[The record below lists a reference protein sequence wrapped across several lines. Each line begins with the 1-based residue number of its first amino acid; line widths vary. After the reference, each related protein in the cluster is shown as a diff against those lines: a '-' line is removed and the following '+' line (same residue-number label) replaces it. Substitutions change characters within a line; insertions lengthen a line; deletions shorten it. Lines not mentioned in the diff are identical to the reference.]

1 MRAKLSFFVDS
12 HNFFLSGVIIVN
24 GLQLMNKICNN
35 LLLLFWLY
43 QVASE
48 VKTDPT
54 LANVF
59 QKLDTDCD
67 G

>member
-1 MRAKLSFFVDS
+1 MRLKFSFFVDS
-12 HNFFLSGVIIVN
+12 HNFFFSAVIIVN
-24 GLQLMNKICNN
+24 GLQLIRYFC
-35 LLLLFWLY
+35 LLSWLY

-54 LANVF
+54 LAKVF

>member
-1 MRAKLSFFVDS
+1 
-12 HNFFLSGVIIVN
+12 
-24 GLQLMNKICNN
+24 MNKICNN

-54 LANVF
+54 LAKVF